1 MAQQGLTAN
10 GPLPSSATFMVDSA
24 EEIGFIFER
33 MYATQLGKKYLV
45 ELTTPIG
52 NGRRAQ
58 NVTRY
63 WTLTPAFIERFVN
76 GYEEEES
83 EESGYSHTNSDYEAA
98 ESLVQT
104 ASGPMTLSIHEVEEP
119 TNWRRPS
126 GEFFKHWIDFN
137 VIGCDKFAQHILP
150 ILEKIQVYPRDTTAE
165 NYTTPCL
172 INAMWQLGIDGRI
185 IDSVKRRFMRSRVS
199 RCKVKEL
206 LEGEEGIQIQ
216 IRTLGDKN
224 LLKYGKGNKVY
235 KIGLIDEHYIPIL
248 QTDIASY
255 AIKNYKKLMHKE
267 RWWEFHRD
275 NERLGSN
282 KGVDTWALLKLLRE
296 VPGLLKPLCLSD
308 ERVYR
313 HLTWRQM
320 DKTNFAELHEPLS
333 PAQAKDQQGHAECRL
348 KHRAIEGSV
357 GNDFGQRIVWRS
369 RDRRLEALV
378 GKVGSG
384 GTEDHLRP
392 PFHTIWLWRQH
403 DTPFLPSVQHIFYY

>member
-126 GEFFKHWIDFN
+126 G
-137 VIGCDKFAQHILP
+137 
-150 ILEKIQVYPRDTTAE
+150 
-165 NYTTPCL
+165 
-172 INAMWQLGIDGRI
+172 
-185 IDSVKRRFMRSRVS
+185 
-199 RCKVKEL
+199 
-206 LEGEEGIQIQ
+206 
-216 IRTLGDKN
+216 
-224 LLKYGKGNKVY
+224 
-235 KIGLIDEHYIPIL
+235 
-248 QTDIASY
+248 
-255 AIKNYKKLMHKE
+255 
-267 RWWEFHRD
+267 
-275 NERLGSN
+275 
-282 KGVDTWALLKLLRE
+282 
-296 VPGLLKPLCLSD
+296 
-308 ERVYR
+308 
-313 HLTWRQM
+313 
-320 DKTNFAELHEPLS
+320 
-333 PAQAKDQQGHAECRL
+333 
-348 KHRAIEGSV
+348 
-357 GNDFGQRIVWRS
+357 
-369 RDRRLEALV
+369 
-378 GKVGSG
+378 
-384 GTEDHLRP
+384 
-392 PFHTIWLWRQH
+392 
-403 DTPFLPSVQHIFYY
+403 